1 VYDITTYDL
10 VNLRAKTKDE
20 TTPHSG
26 IRAAAH
32 SPAIYARRRHH
43 SNCRLLPVPGAC
55 VLLDVACQI
64 ISIRSYCNLVSR
76 RKRIMPPKKRKS
88 VKAKRGVDRPADP
101 IELLARVRGE
111 VANDIRPRKKGAAV
125 SNDDVEQNIR
135 EIRAILITNVKS
147 SIAYGVKEARFIFGF
162 RETFM

>member
-1 VYDITTYDL
+1 
-10 VNLRAKTKDE
+10 
-20 TTPHSG
+20 
-26 IRAAAH
+26 
-32 SPAIYARRRHH
+32 
-43 SNCRLLPVPGAC
+43 
-55 VLLDVACQI
+55 
-64 ISIRSYCNLVSR
+64 
-76 RKRIMPPKKRKS
+76 MPPKKRKS